1 MPWQWCHQAHKH
13 QLSGRWHR
21 WVRGTRKLATGS
33 FCFQLYH
40 TNERNER
47 LATGNLL
54 SSFRTVLPPK
64 ASNFEPDQWFACKLC
79 AISVWFSI
87 WCYICLSLVM
97 GLSATGDSKFIRL
110 LLLLLQL
117 VPLLPLLLL
126 VLQLLLLPKTCCYG
140 CSIIILFVLLAPRLD
155 FQIVVVHSG
164 AFWVSLRCHV
174 ALQQFF
180 WEQLKRGIAAA
191 FAETMTLFCVRCW
204 VLWLLT
210 ICAGYFAT
218 VVQSHG
224 KQTHIKPDSPTV
236 QQTIQQCQI

>member
-1 MPWQWCHQAHKH
+1 
-13 QLSGRWHR
+13 
-21 WVRGTRKLATGS
+21 
-33 FCFQLYH
+33 
-40 TNERNER
+40 
-47 LATGNLL
+47 
-54 SSFRTVLPPK
+54 
-64 ASNFEPDQWFACKLC
+64 
-79 AISVWFSI
+79 
-87 WCYICLSLVM
+87 M

-191 FAETMTLFCVRCW
+191 FAETMTLYCVRC
-204 VLWLLT
+204 
-210 ICAGYFAT
+210 
-218 VVQSHG
+218 
-224 KQTHIKPDSPTV
+224 
-236 QQTIQQCQI
+236 